1 MVNLWDA
8 CWHALAFSECICR
21 LYHGDVK
28 NIFVV
33 DINNL
38 RERGKSLGEVEIGVL
53 RGLISELSP
62 VWIGLG
68 DRRHTGWRRVEM
80 ALE

>member
-1 MVNLWDA
+1 L
-8 CWHALAFSECICR
+8 
-21 LYHGDVK
+21 K

-33 DINNL
+33 DSDNL
-38 RERGKSLGEVEIGVL
+38 RKRWKSLGEVKIGIL

-68 DRRHTGWRRVEM
+68 DRGHTGWRRAEM
-80 ALE
+80 TLE